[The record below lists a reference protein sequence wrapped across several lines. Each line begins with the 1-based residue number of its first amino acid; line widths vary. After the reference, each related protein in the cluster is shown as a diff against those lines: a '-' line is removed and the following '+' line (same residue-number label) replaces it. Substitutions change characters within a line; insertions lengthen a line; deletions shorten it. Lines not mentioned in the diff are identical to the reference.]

1 MYRRKIEEMGD
12 WEDKEMI
19 KRSDK
24 MNEHK
29 CDKNGDKREGWD
41 NCFDC
46 GKTDWIGLY
55 KHNFKPV
62 EVVDM
67 VLQCSDLSAN
77 IIEDEMNYILAH
89 IPDMNMSESTD
100 DHAIETYVASLSK
113 KNRMFVYIQAHDEI
127 FQTSWVANL
136 RRLRRYGVEI

>member
-1 MYRRKIEEMGD
+1 MNVERWPY
-12 WEDKEMI
+12 EDKEVM
-19 KRSDK
+19 K

-29 CDKNGDKREGWD
+29 CDKDGDKREGWN
-41 NCFDC
+41 NCFEC

-67 VLQCSDLSAN
+67 VVQCKLINNQIIADEIDYRRKHMLDTNAN
-77 IIEDEMNYILAH
+77 ELDVSRH
-89 IPDMNMSESTD
+89 S
-100 DHAIETYVASLSK
+100 IETYVGSLSK